1 MISTAISDLLDSS
14 TGVSVSELKA
24 GMHVVAHRPLYQHHG
39 IYIGDGKVV
48 AYLLNTGV
56 TIYSLDEF
64 AEGDKVTVLVHDD
77 AKFSPEEIVERAL
90 SREHEDHYSLVFNNC
105 EHFANWCVT
114 GEANSYQV
122 REVAIAAASFAAA
135 LLLNPKA
142 GKAARIGGGLALAAL
157 TTITA
162 AKLLSDENDSDSLAN
177 TVCDG
182 INSLSNTACKG
193 IEAMGSASSD
203 AYDTVSSLASEV
215 ADSVGELIT
224 RALK

>member
-14 TGVSVSELKA
+14 NGVSESELKA

-142 GKAARIGGGLALAAL
+142 GKAARIGGGLALA
-157 TTITA
+157 
-162 AKLLSDENDSDSLAN
+162 SGQYR
-177 TVCDG
+177 V
-182 INSLSNTACKG
+182 
-193 IEAMGSASSD
+193 
-203 AYDTVSSLASEV
+203 
-215 ADSVGELIT
+215 
-224 RALK
+224 RWH

>member
-1 MISTAISDLLDSS
+1 MISTAISDLLDTS

-157 TTITA
+157 TAITA

-182 INSLSNTACKG
+182 INSL
-193 IEAMGSASSD
+193 
-203 AYDTVSSLASEV
+203 L
-215 ADSVGELIT
+215 
-224 RALK
+224 